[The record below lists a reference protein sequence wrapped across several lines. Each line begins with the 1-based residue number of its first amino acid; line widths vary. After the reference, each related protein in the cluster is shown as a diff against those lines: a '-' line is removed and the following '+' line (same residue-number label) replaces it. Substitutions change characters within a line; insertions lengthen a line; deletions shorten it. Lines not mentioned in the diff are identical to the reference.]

1 MYKIMLA
8 DDEGIVTDSIKF
20 IIEKNYPEICEIQ
33 SAKTGRS
40 VIELAETF
48 KPDVVFMDIQMPGIN
63 GIDAMK
69 EIRKTNS
76 AIIFIVMSAYDKFD
90 YAKEAIN
97 LGVLDYLN
105 KPFSRDMIVGTLDR
119 AMKIIDTEREKRRNE
134 LQIREKI
141 ETVVPVIESGF
152 IYSLLFQENYAEEA
166 DNYKALLGI
175 DEENGFM
182 MVLEAG
188 DQADDGKLTNP
199 VGAGIRTQAE
209 YQKVREMIKGKFN
222 CAVGPLL
229 SNKIIC
235 FIPCGQ
241 SVSEYNERVSVIEK
255 CEALSEE
262 LFERTQVRFRVGIGS
277 IQPVGSLSESYRQ
290 ALEALKY
297 TNADVAHARDLPVGC
312 EYDEDYPID
321 QEQQLFAYVEGGDVQ
336 KTSETADR
344 FFDWMEK
351 TYPENIMDIRLKCLE
366 FVLWAEH
373 LAYLSGGMTYH
384 FTHRSS
390 YLPEV
395 MGFQTLEEL
404 RLWFVSK
411 MTDASRNITVKK
423 EEKSDDIVSDA
434 KEYIAA
440 NYSRDISLDDVS
452 RNVDVSPYYFTRLFK
467 EETGVTFVEYLTTMR
482 IDKAKEMLNAS
493 QFSMK
498 EICQAVGY
506 SDPNYFSRI
515 FKKNVGVTPT
525 EYRTEKGVSGA

>member
-1 MYKIMLA
+1 
-8 DDEGIVTDSIKF
+8 
-20 IIEKNYPEICEIQ
+20 
-33 SAKTGRS
+33 
-40 VIELAETF
+40 
-48 KPDVVFMDIQMPGIN
+48 
-63 GIDAMK
+63 
-69 EIRKTNS
+69 
-76 AIIFIVMSAYDKFD
+76 
-90 YAKEAIN
+90 
-97 LGVLDYLN
+97 
-105 KPFSRDMIVGTLDR
+105 
-119 AMKIIDTEREKRRNE
+119 
-134 LQIREKI
+134 
-141 ETVVPVIESGF
+141 
-152 IYSLLFQENYAEEA
+152 
-166 DNYKALLGI
+166 
-175 DEENGFM
+175 
-182 MVLEAG
+182 
-188 DQADDGKLTNP
+188 
-199 VGAGIRTQAE
+199 
-209 YQKVREMIKGKFN
+209 
-222 CAVGPLL
+222 
-229 SNKIIC
+229 
-235 FIPCGQ
+235 
-241 SVSEYNERVSVIEK
+241 
-255 CEALSEE
+255 
-262 LFERTQVRFRVGIGS
+262 
-277 IQPVGSLSESYRQ
+277 
-290 ALEALKY
+290 
-297 TNADVAHARDLPVGC
+297 
-312 EYDEDYPID
+312 
-321 QEQQLFAYVEGGDVQ
+321 
-336 KTSETADR
+336 
-344 FFDWMEK
+344 
-351 TYPENIMDIRLKCLE
+351 MDIRLKCLE

-525 EYRTEKGVSGA
+525 EYRTEKGVSGV